1 MIQIYLP
8 YLYLIMFACVVIG
21 AIGGYLLC
29 GAFVKGERAD
39 GNNYEVLLREE
50 EKKRK
55 RLERELAEE
64 IEHGKL
70 LEEANEQ
77 LFHSKAETITETFT
91 EMNKHHNKVLI
102 DPESNKAKIP
112 EVKKFKRRKLGKRS
126 A

>member
-1 MIQIYLP
+1 M
-8 YLYLIMFACVVIG
+8 
-21 AIGGYLLC
+21 
-29 GAFVKGERAD
+29 
-39 GNNYEVLLREE
+39 
-50 EKKRK
+50 
-55 RLERELAEE
+55 
-64 IEHGKL
+64 

-77 LFHSKAETITETFT
+77 LFHAKAETITETFT